1 MSYRGAAMIDK
12 PVKQSDRQKHPHI
25 WWALD
30 MLKWLFFL
38 FGFGLLLYGVTGA
51 ISLQIAYAHLLP
63 MQITAEHGG
72 LVTRNF
78 VSFIAG
84 LLLMISFMPNLHKR
98 YIRRL

>member
-1 MSYRGAAMIDK
+1 MIDK

-63 MQITAEHGG
+63 MQITVEHGG

-84 LLLMISFMPNLHKR
+84 LLLMISFMPNLRKR